1 MKITKYYGNIWKWKC
16 SNNEIWPHV
25 KFLFAFEFNTS
36 SKTMFLLCLN
46 MYAEYTKYWQVFDL
60 KWLSFNHC
68 QECICEHVFSYKR
81 YETTQDFQSGAQKFL
96 TIFIRCINQW
106 SFTKRRYSLW
116 IIDSI
121 ETTRYFWDFYLSN
134 LKYGG
139 MI

>member
-1 MKITKYYGNIWKWKC
+1 MWNFMKITKYYGNIWVWKC

-36 SKTMFLLCLN
+36 SKTMFLLFLN

-81 YETTQDFQSGAQKFL
+81 YETTQDFQMGAQKYFL
-96 TIFIRCINQW
+96 IMLPQ
-106 SFTKRRYSLW
+106 YLW
-116 IIDSI
+116 QKKNL
-121 ETTRYFWDFYLSN
+121 TRDYWLTVLLGDILICKGNIS
-134 LKYGG
+134 
-139 MI
+139 